1 MKKEL
6 LLFFLFCFSFITA
19 QQSVQN
25 NNTVSLYIRINEKE
39 LNFSELQEFLNVYNA
54 TIENGIRLSEDQFS
68 SLKEQALSVTG
79 TDESVLRLK
88 NIFRILIPDTNP
100 TTVDEPKDKLTNQK
114 GIIYCVKMETEPI
127 APPTDIP
134 PTTPDYFSQQT
145 YIQSNPGVNMQY
157 AWDQN
162 FTGAGISLFDV
173 EYGMNVYHEEFNA
186 VNISIASGMTVEP
199 TLDESYTEHG
209 TGALG
214 VVYADN
220 GNYGVTGMAYGLD
233 TVILYPE
240 YTVENGYNRAYAV
253 TQAIANAAI
262 GDIIMYEMQTGGIGA
277 GPYNYVPAEY
287 NDVIWDLTKA
297 ATDAGIIVVAAAGNG
312 NQNLDA
318 SGYATY
324 MNKGDSG
331 AILVGAGTSN
341 LNHERIYY
349 STYGSRVDVQAWA
362 QNVISSGYGDYSTIG
377 GDFNQRYTLFSGTS
391 SATPIVA
398 SCAAVLQSYYHFY
411 TGNYMTGQEIR
422 NILITTGIA
431 QGGTT
436 AGHIGPIPDMQ
447 AAIAYLDSTLHNEA
461 FTTDSLNIYPNP
473 TSDFITITDSKGD
486 FNQGQITIFN
496 LLGQTVYQ
504 NNLESNT
511 LKIDLSDLDSGA
523 YFVKVTTSRKEYLT
537 KIIKK

>member
-1 MKKEL
+1 MKRK
-6 LLFFLFCFSFITA
+6 LLFIFFLYFPLAWTQTPVQGETFSF
-19 QQSVQN
+19 
-25 NNTVSLYIRINEKE
+25 YIRINESL
-39 LNFSELQEFLNVYNA
+39 LNNQELQIFLDTNHA
-54 TIENGIRLSEDQFS
+54 SIEDGIQLSEEQFS
-68 SLKEQALSVTG
+68 YLKKQALSIKG
-79 TDESVLRLK
+79 TDESIQKLHNIFKITFHNTSSTAIEQLK
-88 NIFRILIPDTNP
+88 N
-100 TTVDEPKDKLTNQK
+100 KLTDIN
-114 GIIYCVKMETEPI
+114 GIVYCVKMEMEPI

-162 FTGAGISLFDV
+162 FNGTGISLFDV
-173 EYGMNVYHEEFNA
+173 EYGMNVYHEEFNS
-186 VNISIASGMTVEP
+186 VNVSIASGMTVDP
-199 TLDESYTEHG
+199 ILDESYTEHG
-209 TGALG
+209 TGAIG

-233 TVILYPE
+233 NVILYPE

-253 TQAIANAAI
+253 TQAIANAST
-262 GDIIMYEMQTGGIGA
+262 GDIVMYEMQTGGIGTN
-277 GPYNYVPAEY
+277 PYNYVPAEY

-349 STYGSRVDVQAWA
+349 STYGSRINVQAWA
-362 QNVISSGYGDYSTIG
+362 QNVISCGYGDYSTIG
-377 GDFNQRYTLFSGTS
+377 SDFNQRYTLFSGTS

-398 SCAAVLQSYYHFY
+398 SCTAVLQSYYYFY
-411 TGNYMTGQEIR
+411 TGNFLTSQEIR

-436 AGHIGPIPDMQ
+436 AGHIGPIPNMQ
-447 AAIAYLDSTLHNEA
+447 AAIAYLDSTLHTEA
-461 FTTDSLNIYPNP
+461 FASDSLKIYPNP
-473 TSDFITITDSKGD
+473 TADFITITDSKGD
-486 FNQGQITIFN
+486 FSHAQITIFN
-496 LLGQTVYQ
+496 LLGQAVYQ
-504 NNLESNT
+504 NTLESNIH
-511 LKIDLSDLDSGA
+511 KIDLSNLDSGA
-523 YFVKVTTSRKEYLT
+523 YFVKISASSKEYLT